1 MTEIRTLA
9 DAWSAL
15 YSNSPVLRSLLAFVH
30 IGGLVAAGGV
40 AVTADVATL
49 KALAR
54 GGTTLSLEIERLHAT
69 HRLVIVSLA
78 LVVLSGIL
86 LMFADLDAYLQSTA
100 FWIKMTLVV
109 ALLGNG
115 GLLVRAGRPTRQAG
129 RRERLRLRIVSIA
142 SLALWFGTT
151 LLGAILPNA
160 V

>member
-1 MTEIRTLA
+1 VAALHAFA
-9 DAWSAL
+9 DTWSAL
-15 YSNSPVLRSLLAFVH
+15 YSNSPAIRSLLAFLH

-54 GGTTLSLEIERLHAT
+54 GSTTLRLELERLHAT

-78 LVVLSGIL
+78 LVVVSGVL
-86 LMFADLDAYLQSTA
+86 LMFADLDAYLHSTA
-100 FWIKMTLVV
+100 FWMKMTLVA

-115 GLLVRAGRPTRQAG
+115 GLLVSAGRPDKQTG
-129 RRERLRLRIVSIA
+129 TFETLRLRIVSIA